1 MSWYSVV
8 NNNIGEFVLPKPDPP
23 EQIMKNTF
31 YYKILFEYRI
41 GKRTNLTKFSWFLT
55 GMGLDLNNEH
65 PTMCVNQ
72 MISDR
77 NRLNPGKPELGRIS
91 REQYLARTFNNLEY
105 FIGRVETAEGL
116 KEVLDLYHRY
126 W

>member
-1 MSWYSVV
+1 
-8 NNNIGEFVLPKPDPP
+8 
-23 EQIMKNTF
+23 
-31 YYKILFEYRI
+31 
-41 GKRTNLTKFSWFLT
+41 
-55 GMGLDLNNEH
+55 MGLDLNNEH

-91 REQYLARTFNNLEY
+91 RERYLARTFNNLEY